1 MNMHRDMRGAFPVA
15 AIDTLSGPEQTLVKA
30 LRYGADEA
38 HGMARIARMLEP
50 RMGAQAAQA
59 VQDALAELLATIAR
73 HGRRRLMRH
82 KLACSCVSSDEA
94 VFAHFVMLAA
104 TGEREDA
111 MLVGALMVE
120 GPLLLPFTEAARRA
134 GLELLRADLARPRAL
149 FEREGATVH

>member
-1 MNMHRDMRGAFPVA
+1 MKHHRDRRGAFPVA
-15 AIDTLSGPEQTLVKA
+15 AIDTLSGPEQLLVRA
-30 LRYGADEA
+30 LRYASDESQ
-38 HGMARIARMLEP
+38 GMVRIARMFEA
-50 RMGAQAAQA
+50 RMTAQAAQTA
-59 VQDALAELLATIAR
+59 QDALEEVFATIAR

-120 GPLLLPFTEAARRA
+120 GPLLLPFTDAARRV
-134 GLELLRADLARPRAL
+134 GLELMRADLARPRAR
-149 FEREGATVH
+149 FEQAGTPVH

>member
-1 MNMHRDMRGAFPVA
+1 MKQHRDMRGAFPVA
-15 AIDTLSGPEQTLVKA
+15 AIDTLSGPEQLLVKA
-30 LRYGADEA
+30 QRYWSGDAQ
-38 HGMARIARMLEP
+38 GMARIARMLET
-50 RMGAQAAQA
+50 RTGVQAAQT
-59 VQDALAELLATIAR
+59 VLDGLEEMFTTLSR

-120 GPLLLPFTEAARRA
+120 GPLLLPFTEAARCA
-134 GLELLRADLARPRAL
+134 GLELMRADLARPRAI
-149 FEREGATVH
+149 FEQASALVH